1 MIELHLHLD
10 GSLRVETAL
19 DLAKIQNITLPTEDL
34 KELRNLMEVP
44 EDCPTL
50 HECLK
55 RFDLPIM
62 LLQTE
67 MAIERVSFE
76 LVEDLHKL
84 GVTYAEIRFAPQFST
99 AEGLTQDQVVAAAI
113 KGVKRGM
120 EKYPAIRCGL
130 ILCCMRGADIEEKN
144 LETVEVAKKYMD
156 EIVCAVDLAGAESLF
171 PTKMFEPVFAKVKEY
186 GLPVTIHAGEAI
198 GEVSGPESMR
208 KALEY
213 GAKRIGHGVMAIED
227 ETLIQEL
234 IEKDITLEVCVTS
247 NYHTKL
253 VPSIKEHPIKQLF
266 DTGVR
271 VTFNSDN
278 MTVSNTNIH
287 KEIEI
292 LKTQLG
298 FTDEEIRTMQKYAR
312 EAAFIK

>member
-19 DLAKIQNITLPTEDL
+19 DLAKEQQITLPTEDL
-34 KELRNLMEVP
+34 RELRELMEVP
-44 EDCPTL
+44 EDCKTL
-50 HECLK
+50 EECLK
-55 RFDLPIM
+55 RFDLPIL

-67 MAIERVSFE
+67 AAIERVSFE

-99 AEGLTQDQVVAAAI
+99 HKGLSQDQVVVAAI

-120 EKYPAIRCGL
+120 AKYPAISCGL
-130 ILCCMRGADIEEKN
+130 ILCCMRGRDLEDKN
-144 LETVEVAKKYMD
+144 LETVEVAKKYMGD
-156 EIVCAVDLAGAESLF
+156 VVCAVDLAGAESLF
-171 PTKMFEPVFAKVKEY
+171 PTKMFDAVFAKVKEY
-186 GLPVTIHAGEAI
+186 GLPRTIHAGEAV

-208 KALEY
+208 KALQY
-213 GAKRIGHGVMAIED
+213 GTKRIGHGVMAIED
-227 ETLIQEL
+227 ETLIKEL

-253 VPSIKEHPIKQLF
+253 VTSIKDHPIKRLF
-266 DTGVR
+266 DAGVK

-287 KEIEI
+287 KEMAI
-292 LKTQLG
+292 LKEQFG
-298 FTDEEIRTMQKYAR
+298 FTDEEISIMQRYAK

>member
-19 DLAKIQNITLPTEDL
+19 DLAREQKIVLPTEDVG
-34 KELRNLMEVP
+34 ELRNLMEVP
-44 EDCPTL
+44 EDCKTL

-62 LLQTE
+62 LIQTE
-67 MAIERVSFE
+67 SAVERVTFE

-99 AEGLTQDQVVAAAI
+99 AKGLTQDQVVAAAI
-113 KGVKRGM
+113 KGAKRGM
-120 EKYPAIRCGL
+120 EMYPAIRCGL
-130 ILCCMRGADIEEKN
+130 ILCCMRGDNIEEKN
-144 LETVEVAKKYMD
+144 LETVEVAKKHMGD
-156 EIVCAVDLAGAESLF
+156 VVCAIDLAGAESLF
-171 PTKMFEPVFAKVKEY
+171 PTAMFEPVFEKAKAY

-198 GEVSGPESMR
+198 GEVPGPESMR
-208 KALEY
+208 KALAY
-213 GAKRIGHGVMAIED
+213 GAKRIGHGVLALED
-227 ETLIQEL
+227 ETLIKEL
-234 IEKDITLEVCVTS
+234 IEKDITLEICVTS

-253 VPSIKEHPIKQLF
+253 VSSLKEHPIKKLF
-266 DTGVR
+266 DVGVK

-298 FTDEEIRTMQKYAR
+298 FTDEEMNIMQNYAR

>member
-19 DLAKIQNITLPTEDL
+19 DLAREQNIVLPTEDL
-34 KELRNLMEVP
+34 DELRNLMEVS
-44 EDCPTL
+44 EECKTL

-62 LLQTE
+62 LIQTE
-67 MAIERVSFE
+67 GAVERVTFE

-99 AEGLTQDQVVAAAI
+99 AEGLTQDQVVVAAI
-113 KGVKRGM
+113 KGAQRGM
-120 EKYPAIRCGL
+120 EMYPAIRCGL
-130 ILCCMRGADIEEKN
+130 ILCCMRGENIEEKN
-144 LETVEVAKKYMD
+144 LDTVEVAKKYMGNV
-156 EIVCAVDLAGAESLF
+156 VCGIDLAGAESLF
-171 PTKMFEPVFAKVKEY
+171 PTDMFEPVFEKAKAY

-198 GEVSGPESMR
+198 SEIPGPESMR
-208 KALEY
+208 KALAY
-213 GAKRIGHGVMAIED
+213 GAKRIGHGVLALED
-227 ETLIQEL
+227 ESLIKEL
-234 IEKDITLEVCVTS
+234 IEQDVTLEICVTS

-253 VPSIKEHPIKQLF
+253 VTSLKEHPIKKLF
-266 DTGVR
+266 DAGVK

-298 FTDEEIRTMQKYAR
+298 FTDDEINIMQNYAR
-312 EAAFIK
+312 GAAFIR

>member
-44 EDCPTL
+44 EDCQTL

-55 RFDLPIM
+55 RFDLPLT

-67 MAIERVSFE
+67 MAVERVSFE
-76 LVEDLHKL
+76 LVEDLQAL
-84 GVTYAEIRFAPQFST
+84 GVTYAEIRFAPQLST
-99 AEGLTQDQVVAAAI
+99 NAGLTQDQVVAAAI
-113 KGVKRGM
+113 KGVKKGM

-130 ILCCMRGADIEEKN
+130 ILCCMRGMDIEEKN
-144 LETVEVAKKYMD
+144 LETVEVAKKYMGD
-156 EIVCAVDLAGAESLF
+156 IVCGIDLAGAESLF
-171 PTKMFEPVFAKVKEY
+171 PTKIFEPVFAKVREY
-186 GLPVTIHAGEAI
+186 GLPVTIHAGEAVS
-198 GEVSGPESMR
+198 EVPGPESMR

-213 GAKRIGHGVMAIED
+213 GAKRIGHGVMALED
-227 ETLIQEL
+227 ETLIKEL

-253 VPSIKEHPIKQLF
+253 VPSIKEHPIKKLF
-266 DTGVR
+266 DAGVK

-278 MTVSNTNIH
+278 MTVSNTNIN
-287 KEIEI
+287 KEIET

-298 FTDEEIRTMQKYAR
+298 FTDEEISIMQKYAR

>member
-19 DLAKIQNITLPTEDL
+19 ELAREQNIALPTEDL
-34 KELRNLMEVP
+34 VELRNLMEVP
-44 EDCPTL
+44 EDCQTL

-67 MAIERVSFE
+67 AAIERVSFE

-84 GVTYAEIRFAPQFST
+84 GVTYAEIRFAPQFSIHK
-99 AEGLTQDQVVAAAI
+99 GLSQEHVVAAAI

-120 EKYPAIRCGL
+120 EQYPDICCGL
-130 ILCCMRGADIEEKN
+130 ILCCMRGANIEDKN
-144 LETVEVAKKYMD
+144 LETVEVTKKYMGD
-156 EIVCAVDLAGAESLF
+156 VVCAIDLAGAESLF
-171 PTKMFEPVFAKVKEY
+171 PTKMFEAVFKKVKEY
-186 GLPVTIHAGEAI
+186 GLPTTIHAGEAI

-208 KALEY
+208 KALQY
-213 GAKRIGHGVMAIED
+213 GTKRIGHGVLAIQD
-227 ETLIQEL
+227 ETLIKEL

-253 VPSIKEHPIKQLF
+253 VTSIKEHPIKRLF
-266 DTGVR
+266 DAGVK

-287 KEIEI
+287 KEVAI
-292 LKTQLG
+292 LKNQLG
-298 FTDEEIRTMQKYAR
+298 FTDEEISTMQRYAR